1 MATLGFEL
9 EWYDNLSDTVQKL
22 FLKYFIENKT
32 IEVVSNRRTTS
43 IVIDGIILI
52 YLLIYLCTY

>member
-22 FLKYFIENKT
+22 FLKFFMENNT
-32 IEVVSNRRTTS
+32 IEVVRFGVLR
-43 IVIDGIILI
+43 VLI
-52 YLLIYLCTY
+52 P